1 MTDLD
6 LLILIKREF
15 KAYLNPPKNKQ
26 PSLLQMLGLIRLIR
40 QIIIDDYKLKTQI
53 RHEKR
58 HNEKKAAE
66 QIQ

>member
-1 MTDLD
+1 MTDLE

-40 QIIIDDYKLKTQI
+40 QVIIDDYKLKTQI
-53 RHEKR
+53 EDDETN
-58 HNEKKAAE
+58 NENQVATK
-66 QIQ
+66 I